1 MVAFLE
7 IPFSRLRSFSVVST
21 STSTIIATRSYVN
34 DYRLDEWTNCD
45 CFLSFVVVCLFRC
58 FFVRTHHKEKEQI
71 EDGLLVSP
79 PKTHATYYT
88 IPFSF
93 HRKTI
98 TFLCH
103 TKFTNTKNVKKR
115 SSSSPRYLYTYFGAE
130 FRISGQ
136 VSTYIAIRIYCIYM
150 SMSIVIEYE
159 LMLGRWM
166 FTSSF
171 SYFLQCAQTVVWV
184 LAVCQVLT
192 SLLYFRYTLEFVV
205 EVGLDLSAV

>member
-1 MVAFLE
+1 MIVSCHLLLFVCFAAFLFGH
-7 IPFSRLRSFSVVST
+7 IT
-21 STSTIIATRSYVN
+21 
-34 DYRLDEWTNCD
+34 
-45 CFLSFVVVCLFRC
+45 
-58 FFVRTHHKEKEQI
+58 EKEQI

-171 SYFLQCAQTVVWV
+171 SYFLQCAQTSLGTGCLPGPHF
-184 LAVCQVLT
+184 LA
-192 SLLYFRYTLEFVV
+192 LLPLHSRVRSRSGSRLECSVSR
-205 EVGLDLSAV
+205 LI